1 MTPHA
6 GAEWRAWPGTAG
18 SHHVPPPTPLTLK
31 QCPETLWTQS
41 PVCGP
46 GPDGGRPSP
55 GTLCMFSELQPS
67 ETCLAPVKNHEQIAS
82 GETAHKHCFLQNTG
96 NTHGG
101 ITPQG
106 SKTCVQCQGAQG
118 SHMACAARLGAPTS
132 AARFLNGP
140 LETDWDPGK
149 PLSTPAGRKC
159 LQLELAWPGNLM
171 ASVAGRQ
178 LPFGWTPCPGSAGS
192 ARSLAD
198 G

>member
-18 SHHVPPPTPLTLK
+18 SHHVPPHMPLTLK

-101 ITPQG
+101 INPQG

-118 SHMACAARLGAPTS
+118 SPLCRSSHLCSQIPQWPLGNRLGPREASFHTCWEEV
-132 AARFLNGP
+132 F
-140 LETDWDPGK
+140 T
-149 PLSTPAGRKC
+149 AGAG
-159 LQLELAWPGNLM
+159 LAWQPHGLC
-171 ASVAGRQ
+171 GRQ
-178 LPFGWTPCPGSAGS
+178 AVAFWVDTMPRLCRVGEELG
-192 ARSLAD
+192 
-198 G
+198 